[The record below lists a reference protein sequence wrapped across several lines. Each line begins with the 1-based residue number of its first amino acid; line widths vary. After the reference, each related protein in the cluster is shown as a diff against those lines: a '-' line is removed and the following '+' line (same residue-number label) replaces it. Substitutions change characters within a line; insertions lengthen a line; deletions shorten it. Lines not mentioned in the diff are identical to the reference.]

1 MDGIQTEAD
10 FAGVAQLVERLLPK
24 QEVVGSSP
32 ISSTSVVARGMKK
45 RTDRS
50 ERFRGPGPRIFD
62 NRIESSQFRES
73 FSRLKDF
80 MAKLLR
86 VNGGCLGA
94 ERR

>member
-1 MDGIQTEAD
+1 
-10 FAGVAQLVERLLPK
+10 
-24 QEVVGSSP
+24 
-32 ISSTSVVARGMKK
+32 MKED
-45 RTDRS
+45 RTVRMVS
-50 ERFRGPGPRIFD
+50 RASPRIFD

>member
-1 MDGIQTEAD
+1 MEEDRP
-10 FAGVAQLVERLLPK
+10 V
-24 QEVVGSSP
+24 
-32 ISSTSVVARGMKK
+32 
-45 RTDRS
+45 RTFSRV
-50 ERFRGPGPRIFD
+50 RPRIFD

>member
-1 MDGIQTEAD
+1 
-10 FAGVAQLVERLLPK
+10 
-24 QEVVGSSP
+24 
-32 ISSTSVVARGMKK
+32 MKK

-50 ERFRGPGPRIFD
+50 EHFRGHGPRIFD